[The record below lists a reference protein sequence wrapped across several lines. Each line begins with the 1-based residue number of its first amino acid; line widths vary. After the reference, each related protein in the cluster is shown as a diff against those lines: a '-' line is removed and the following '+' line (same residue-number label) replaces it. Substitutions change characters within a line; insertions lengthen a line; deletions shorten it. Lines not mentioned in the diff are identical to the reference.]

1 MSAKRDYY
9 QVLGIEKSASVSEI
23 KKAYRKLAIKHHP
36 DKNPGDEGAAERF
49 REATEAYEVLK
60 DDQKR
65 AQYDQFG
72 HAPEGGGFGGG
83 YGGGGFNVDM
93 NDALESFLRNF
104 GMGGGGGG
112 GFGDM
117 FGGGGRGPQRRGRD
131 LQITLKVSL
140 ADAARGVTKKIKVNK
155 QVACESCHGTGAAA
169 GSQPVT
175 CSQCNGMGRVR
186 QVRQSL
192 LGQMM
197 TEVAC
202 PKCHGQGQTI
212 SNPCGNCRGSGTV
225 RGEEM
230 LEVKVPSGVSS
241 GNYMELQGKGDQGEQ
256 GSAAGHLR
264 VVFEVDESE
273 IFERHGDDLLIDV
286 PLSPVDLMLGTKVE
300 VPTLNGKVALKIPA
314 GTHSHKV
321 FRMRGKGIPHVNR
334 PGTGDQLVRILAWTP
349 GKLDKETKA
358 KLESLREELARRIPA
373 PGRHLYD

>member
-9 QVLGIEKSASVSEI
+9 EVLGIAKGASVSEI

-60 DDQKR
+60 DEQKR

-72 HAPEGGGFGGG
+72 HAPEGGGHGGG

-104 GMGGGGGG
+104 GMGGASG

-117 FGGGGRGPQRRGRD
+117 FGGGGAGPQRRGRD
-131 LQITLKVSL
+131 LQINLKISL
-140 ADAARGVTKKIKVNK
+140 ADAASGVTKKIKVNK
-155 QVACESCHGTGAAA
+155 QVACDSCHGTGAAA
-169 GSQPVT
+169 GSKPVT
-175 CSQCNGMGRVR
+175 CGQCNGMGRVR

-225 RGEEM
+225 RGEEV
-230 LEVKVPSGVSS
+230 LEVKVPAGVSS

-256 GSAAGHLR
+256 GSPAGNLR
-264 VVFEVDESE
+264 VVFDVEEND

-314 GTHSHKV
+314 GTQSHKV

-334 PGTGDQLVRILAWTP
+334 PGTGDQLVRVLAWTP
-349 GKLDKETKA
+349 DKLDKETKA
-358 KLESLREELARRIPA
+358 RLEAVREELARRIPA